1 MDETPD
7 GGRHLA
13 RRPPSGPSSRWSPLP
28 IAAMVLAVLVIA
40 TGGYLL
46 LNRPSTSES
55 CRSGNL
61 QLQVVAAPDQ
71 ADLIS
76 QAAADYERSR
86 PTVGDQC
93 VDVVVRPLESAQA
106 TAALAK
112 GWKGAEGPH
121 PDVWVPASSA
131 WANQLRLALEA
142 SNQPDLVPTELPK
155 VATSPLVIAMP
166 RPMALALGWPRRAL
180 GWSDLL
186 GLLQKGWAAANQPKW
201 GAFKLGK
208 TDPNVSTP
216 ALEALVGTVFA
227 ATGKGSDVTVADLQA
242 RSDELRKVILG
253 VERSPGPDADVP
265 GTLLANLRRAD
276 QGGGALGFVSAVP
289 VDEKSVLDYNKGNPS
304 GDQEVTNASPPRVPL
319 VAVYP
324 KEGTLEA
331 DHPWITL
338 QAPWVDE
345 AKRRAAAGFYGYLG
359 SAEVQARFQKAGFRS
374 ATGAPGQAVDEV
386 NGLVP
391 GQPSNVLQAPDPRV
405 VTAALQGWN
414 AARKR
419 GNVLAVFDVSGSM
432 KEVVPGTAGRT
443 KIDLV
448 KGAAIAS
455 LKLFAPEDNVGSW
468 EFSTDLGGVAGKDWR
483 ETVPIGP
490 VGAELSQGRTRLE
503 MLAAADSA
511 LQATNGDTAL
521 YETTLAAVQ
530 YVKQHYVPDR
540 INTVVLLTDG
550 INDDPD
556 GNFNSL
562 PNLLAQLKKAQ
573 GDQPV
578 RVITIAYGADADSK
592 ALAQIA
598 KATGGVPF
606 QSRDPR
612 DIVRIFT
619 SVIASVPSGG
629 SPGVG

>member
-86 PTVGDQC
+86 PTVGYQC
-93 VDVVVRPLESAQA
+93 VDVLVRPLESAQA
-106 TAALAK
+106 TAALSK

-121 PDVWVPASSA
+121 PDVWVPASAA

-265 GTLLANLRRAD
+265 GTLLANLR
-276 QGGGALGFVSAVP
+276 
-289 VDEKSVLDYNKGNPS
+289 
-304 GDQEVTNASPPRVPL
+304 
-319 VAVYP
+319 
-324 KEGTLEA
+324 
-331 DHPWITL
+331 
-338 QAPWVDE
+338 
-345 AKRRAAAGFYGYLG
+345 

-550 INDDPD
+550 INDDPH
-556 GNFNSL
+556 GKLNSL
-562 PNLLAQLKKAQ
+562 PNLLARLKKEE